1 MPLYAFTCEGCGPF
15 DLVRPMAVAS
25 AGAMCPTCGAEARR
39 VFTPPALAGLARPA
53 RRALELEEKSAHEP
67 DVVTE
72 KRGRPLPHRHAPA
85 PPWAL
90 AH

>member
-1 MPLYAFTCEGCGPF
+1 MT
-15 DLVRPMAVAS
+15 R
-25 AGAMCPTCGAEARR
+25 ARR
-39 VFTPPALAGLARPA
+39 VFTPPGLALLARPV

-72 KRGRPLPHRHAPA
+72 KRGRPLPHRHAKA
-85 PPWAL
+85 PPWVL

>member
-1 MPLYAFTCEGCGPF
+1 MPLYAFNCEACGPF
-15 DLVRPMAVAS
+15 DIVRPMAESSFA
-25 AGAMCPTCGAEARR
+25 AACPSCGAVARR
-39 VFTPPALAGLARPA
+39 VFTPPGLARLARPA
-53 RRALELEEKSAHEP
+53 RHALELEEKSAHQP

-72 KRGRPLPHRHAPA
+72 KRGRPMPHRHASA